1 MIIAS
6 IVFLWVVGLLYLF
19 ALCRAA
25 ALPLPRPSSGAF
37 GHRLGEDARFG
48 PSVPAA
54 GSVHG
59 VVF

>member
-25 ALPLPRPSSGAF
+25 ARPLPRPSSG
-37 GHRLGEDARFG
+37 GREHRLGEDRRFD

-54 GSVHG
+54 GPVHG
-59 VVF
+59 VVR